1 VLTIDAPKVVTAG
14 FDLSGIVF
22 YSARNPDGSD
32 APGENGTFN
41 IWRLNA
47 DGTGLAPITSV
58 IADGAGGYRSQWS
71 PDGTEVVFDSTRKL
85 DGTDAPN
92 PNGTSNI
99 WRVHI
104 DGTGLVPLTNA
115 TADGA
120 GSFRPE
126 WSPDGAQVVFDST
139 RNLDGMDAPNENGT
153 SNVWRVN
160 ADGTGLT
167 PLTTVTASGADSY
180 DPECSPD
187 GTMVVF
193 HSARDVDGTDA
204 PNPNGTFNIWRVNA
218 DGTDLTPLTTA
229 TAIGAYSFHPRWSP
243 DGTEIIFDSA
253 RNLDGTD
260 APSPNETSNI
270 WRMNADGT
278 GLAALTSATANG
290 ADSRRPQWSAD
301 GTDVA
306 FDSGRKLD
314 GTDAPNG
321 AWNIW
326 RVRADG
332 TGLVPLTSATADG
345 AGSFRPEWSPDGAQ
359 VVFDSTRKLDGTD
372 AASPNGTFNIWRVN
386 ADSTGLT
393 PLTTATAS
401 GADSL
406 EPRVSP

>member
-1 VLTIDAPKVVTAG
+1 MFSWPKGVRRSCRQTHHCQPAPVHSAPFAPGEVAVLTSFLSLRVAPLLCLTLVAASAAKSDFTGLSGSCSGSGACVLTIDAPKVVTAG

-139 RNLDGMDAPNENGT
+139 RNLDGMDAPRP
-153 SNVWRVN
+153 VR
-160 ADGTGLT
+160 
-167 PLTTVTASGADSY
+167 
-180 DPECSPD
+180 
-187 GTMVVF
+187 
-193 HSARDVDGTDA
+193 HSQS
-204 PNPNGTFNIWRVNA
+204 
-218 DGTDLTPLTTA
+218 LA
-229 TAIGAYSFHPRWSP
+229 TKGIS
-243 DGTEIIFDSA
+243 
-253 RNLDGTD
+253 
-260 APSPNETSNI
+260 
-270 WRMNADGT
+270 
-278 GLAALTSATANG
+278 
-290 ADSRRPQWSAD
+290 SR
-301 GTDVA
+301 
-306 FDSGRKLD
+306 
-314 GTDAPNG
+314 
-321 AWNIW
+321 
-326 RVRADG
+326 
-332 TGLVPLTSATADG
+332 
-345 AGSFRPEWSPDGAQ
+345 
-359 VVFDSTRKLDGTD
+359 
-372 AASPNGTFNIWRVN
+372 
-386 ADSTGLT
+386 
-393 PLTTATAS
+393 
-401 GADSL
+401 
-406 EPRVSP
+406 